1 MNVLGIIFSYSERE
15 NLRELTSRRTLA
27 SLPIAGKYRM
37 IDFVISNFVNDGI
50 YDVSIIALKN
60 YHSLMDHLGAGKE
73 WDLIRKR
80 GGLRVLTPFA
90 RSDTDKAS
98 LYRGMIEALS
108 YNMHSIRRSMA
119 DYVIISGSSILYSMD
134 YNTLLDR
141 HISSKADITAV
152 YTKDLNGHP
161 TIPMGVAIMRFND
174 QNRLYDM
181 SINMEDSTQPE
192 VAWSTDVFV
201 IKKSLLETLVADAM
215 AYGRY
220 DFYEDIIH
228 RLANTLNIQGY
239 EYHGFLLE
247 VSSVAGYM
255 QANMN
260 FLLPEFREKAF
271 HRPIYTKSKDSVPTR
286 YIEGCKVRNSIIS
299 DGCYIEGT
307 VENSL
312 ISRGVKIGKG
322 SVVRNSVIMQNTEI
336 MRNVVLDH
344 VILDKDVIVRE
355 NRQLSGHITYPVVV
369 DKASII

>member
-1 MNVLGIIFSYSERE
+1 MNILGIIFSYSERE

-37 IDFVISNFVNDGI
+37 IDFVLSNFVNNGI
-50 YDVSIIALKN
+50 YDISIIAKRN

-73 WDLIRKR
+73 WDLMRKR

-90 RSDTDKAS
+90 RSDTDQAG
-98 LYRGMIEALS
+98 LYRGMIEALAV
-108 YNMHSIRRSMA
+108 NMHSLRRSMA
-119 DYVIISGSSILYSMD
+119 EYVIISGSSILYSMD
-134 YNTLLDR
+134 YHALVEQ
-141 HISSKADITAV
+141 HINSNADITAV
-152 YTKDLNGHP
+152 YTKELNGHP
-161 TIPMGVAIMRFND
+161 TIPMGVAVLRFNEW
-174 QNRLYDM
+174 NRLYDM
-181 SINMEDSTQPE
+181 SINMEDNSQPG

-247 VSSVAGYM
+247 VSSVTGYM

-260 FLLPEFREKAF
+260 FLSPEFRERAF
-271 HRPIYTKSKDSVPTR
+271 CSPVYTKGKDSVPTR
-286 YIEGCKVRNSIIS
+286 YIKGCKVINSIIS
-299 DGCYIEGT
+299 DGCQIEGT

-312 ISRGVKIGKG
+312 VSRGVKIGKG
-322 SVVRNSVIMQNTEI
+322 AVVKNSVIMQNTEI

-355 NRQLSGHITYPVVV
+355 NRHLSGHITYPVVV